1 MPWNTNLMSIAE
13 SEVLRATGAPCY
25 PQTTG
30 FPSWH
35 HLKFPRRMGGPLHS
49 GCTGQVAMVGVVAGM
64 QKHVTTM
71 CLISRR
77 IQWLQDV
84 HCSPHSSSQGAPLLT
99 PFKDSNQQWRLQAA
113 PRCLQAF
120 QHQLQRGAPE
130 AGSLQRPWHQGNGPI
145 IWGCLMPWM
154 PFSPRK
160 TRTILHNT
168 MTNVIKL
175 RGLAYFQAHWFKNML
190 ESWDDEGTL
199 PVPNNPQPLAL
210 STTTNME
217 MSKSPH

>member
-1 MPWNTNLMSIAE
+1 MSIAE

-49 GCTGQVAMVGVVAGM
+49 GCTGKVAMVVVVAGM

-84 HCSPHSSSQGAPLLT
+84 HCSPHSSSQGAPLLK
-99 PFKDSNQQWRLQAA
+99 PFKDSNQQVTTSSSA
-113 PRCLQAF
+113 
-120 QHQLQRGAPE
+120 
-130 AGSLQRPWHQGNGPI
+130 
-145 IWGCLMPWM
+145 
-154 PFSPRK
+154 
-160 TRTILHNT
+160 
-168 MTNVIKL
+168 
-175 RGLAYFQAHWFKNML
+175 
-190 ESWDDEGTL
+190 TL
-199 PVPNNPQPLAL
+199 PSSLPAPVATWRSRSWKPSETLA
-210 STTTNME
+210 
-217 MSKSPH
+217 PGR